1 MVQLVN
7 SGASSE
13 GRIVAEDDLIR
24 KTTIL
29 CDYFHLFLQ
38 DGGLDIS

>member
-1 MVQLVN
+1 MVQLVSSDAN
-7 SGASSE
+7 SE
-13 GRIVAEDDLIR
+13 GRIVADDNLIR

-29 CDYFHLFLQ
+29 SDNCHLLLQ